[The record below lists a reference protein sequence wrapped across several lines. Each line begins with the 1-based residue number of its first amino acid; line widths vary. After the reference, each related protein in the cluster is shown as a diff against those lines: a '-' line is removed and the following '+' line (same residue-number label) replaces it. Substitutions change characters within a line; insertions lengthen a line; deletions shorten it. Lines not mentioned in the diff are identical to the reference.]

1 MTTES
6 KIEILKT
13 RIRAA
18 EEAWRW
24 CLANGRPAG
33 AASRDMHA
41 ALANSRIPSP
51 LPMRASSKET
61 TPHEGGRSS

>member
-13 RIRAA
+13 RIKAA

-41 ALANSRIPSP
+41 ALAELKNSI
-51 LPMRASSKET
+51 AAAD
-61 TPHEGGRSS
+61 EGVQQ